1 MKLLKDETGIKH
13 VNSKCF
19 RSTLVKRVI
28 ESGGSYEDAAS
39 IVGHTST
46 ATTSNFYHRIAMNDR
61 AVGAHNSALK
71 GLMS

>member
-1 MKLLKDETGIKH
+1 M
-13 VNSKCF
+13 
-19 RSTLVKRVI
+19 I

-61 AVGAHNSALK
+61 AVGAHSSALK